1 MNGDPYARSQQAADR
16 RVINRAGTPAG
27 ATRPVEEPQ
36 PLNADV
42 PRTLPRSA
50 AARADHD
57 DRRPR
62 SRKGLTW
69 TILVIVAVVV
79 LLGAAW
85 FVFGNKKAGDTG
97 IDTGKYQAVFLSNG
111 QVYFG
116 KLSDF
121 NDSSYKLTH
130 IYYPQAQS
138 DSTDKKDTTAT
149 NPSSGIKLIR
159 LGDEVH
165 GPENEM
171 FITKSQTLYYENL
184 KSDSKVS
191 GLIDQNEKNR

>member
-16 RVINRAGTPAG
+16 RVINRAGAAPA
-27 ATRPVEEPQ
+27 AV
-36 PLNADV
+36 
-42 PRTLPRSA
+42 PRSA
-50 AARADHD
+50 DEPQRDDAPRAVQQA
-57 DRRPR
+57 PR
-62 SRKGLTW
+62 SYREDGGKKKSSKLLLW
-69 TILVIVAVVV
+69 LVALVFIVALGVVGWLV
-79 LLGAAW
+79 W
-85 FVFGNKKAGDTG
+85 GNSKSGETG
-97 IDTGKYQAVFLSNG
+97 IDKSKYQAVFLSNG

-116 KLSDF
+116 KLSSF
-121 NDSSYKLTH
+121 NEKSYKLTN

-138 DSTDKKDTTAT
+138 ETADKDAKSTAT
-149 NPSSGIKLIR
+149 TNSGIKLIR

-171 FITKSQTLYYENL
+171 FITKDQTLYYENL